1 MTRSILRLLPLALA
15 LGSVG
20 LYAPHA
26 RAADDTTNATSDV
39 DESSGRKI
47 SYKSKTEIDFEG
59 LDVEGEMVKPSSALV
74 LDRKK
79 ASFNPLI
86 KMRENFNPEM
96 EESIDEVR

>member
-1 MTRSILRLLPLALA
+1 MSRSLLRLLPLAIALLA
-15 LGSVG
+15 VG
-20 LYAPHA
+20 TYSRHA
-26 RAADDTTNATSDV
+26 RADDDEVDAD
-39 DESSGRKI
+39 SGRKI
-47 SYKSKTEIDFEG
+47 QYKSKTEIDFEG

>member
-1 MTRSILRLLPLALA
+1 MSRTLIRLIPLAIGLLA
-15 LGSVG
+15 LST
-20 LYAPHA
+20 YARPA
-26 RAADDTTNATSDV
+26 RADDTDEV
-39 DESSGRKI
+39 DPDSGRKI
-47 SYKSKTEIDFEG
+47 TYKSKTEIDFEG

-79 ASFNPLI
+79 AAFNPLI